1 MSFLSDLLF
10 IAGLSYSSNL
20 PYNPAKVGL
29 ELKRI
34 KVKLR
39 QPSQREDQRTPTC
52 HSLPQF
58 KHIGHS
64 DWANLRKSSLARI
77 RLLPDYTVLCSSML
91 SLDGWTG
98 GWALARIHLIPGR
111 LCGW

>member
-1 MSFLSDLLF
+1 MVNRKSFY
-10 IAGLSYSSNL
+10 GTPVQV

-77 RLLPDYTVLCSSML
+77 RLLPDYTVLVQEPSQV
-91 SLDGWTG
+91 
-98 GWALARIHLIPGR
+98 
-111 LCGW
+111 